1 MFDGLR
7 EARFVPKPIE
17 PNSIFERWTN
27 SFQRE
32 GETGDDEVQ
41 AVKSVVGKI
50 TAYHG
55 KKRFLAKLVGRPV
68 KISLLSRAFPYAT
81 FVHVTRELKPTVSSL
96 LKVDFYNPRGG
107 MEHWH
112 WDKIPDT
119 YFQQYQRLNEAPE
132 VAAAIKFLLNRK
144 ELNLQLRQLPADR
157 WTRLQYSSFV
167 SDPAG
172 SLREICRVAGLAVD
186 DTIARRW
193 ERRRVRV
200 GSDIKWQTALSLD
213 QIKRLDSLTRPPDT
227 S

>member
-1 MFDGLR
+1 LG
-7 EARFVPKPIE
+7 
-17 PNSIFERWTN
+17 
-27 SFQRE
+27 
-32 GETGDDEVQ
+32 
-41 AVKSVVGKI
+41 
-50 TAYHG
+50 
-55 KKRFLAKLVGRPV
+55 
-68 KISLLSRAFPYAT
+68 
-81 FVHVTRELKPTVSSL
+81 
-96 LKVDFYNPRGG
+96 
-107 MEHWH
+107 
-112 WDKIPDT
+112 
-119 YFQQYQRLNEAPE
+119 RLNEAPE